1 MCGRPTE
8 DRDVICLGVDR
19 SVMSSSGADNDVC
32 TLEAYAQAVRAYQEV
47 VLELQDATSSNP
59 EMLGVVLQ
67 KAEAAKKTVNRY
79 RASYYG
85 H

>member
-1 MCGRPTE
+1 
-8 DRDVICLGVDR
+8 VICLGVDR
-19 SVMSSSGADNDVC
+19 SVMSSSGAGGDVS

-67 KAEAAKKTVNRY
+67 KAEAAKQTVKRY